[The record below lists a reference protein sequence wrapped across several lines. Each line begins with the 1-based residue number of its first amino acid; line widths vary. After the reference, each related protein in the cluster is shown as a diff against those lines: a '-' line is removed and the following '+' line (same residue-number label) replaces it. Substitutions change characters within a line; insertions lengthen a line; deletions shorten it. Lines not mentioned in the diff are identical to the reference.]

1 MGDMSKILSK
11 RLKSMKDEKLDGKDD
26 LFGKL
31 VVVELKVY
39 NRGKSTGQNMKQQ
52 SYF

>member
-1 MGDMSKILSK
+1 
-11 RLKSMKDEKLDGKDD
+11 MKDEKQDDKDD

-31 VVVELKVY
+31 GMVELKVY

-52 SYF
+52 SHF